1 MFGRSSVIDHSK
13 FRLLAA
19 LDDAVQRPA
28 HDPQRI
34 SKQRAVGWMVNV
46 SFYGG
51 GIGAQLFFGKDG
63 PPFGLLH
70 DPLLDMLSGFLTKKR
85 KTPTQ
90 ISKILK
96 RVPIKTREAP

>member
-51 GIGAQLFFGKDG
+51 GNGAQPFSGNDG
-63 PPFGLLH
+63 RLLGLVPHPP
-70 DPLLDMLSGFLTKKR
+70 LDLLSGFPTQKR
-85 KTPTQ
+85 KSPTP
-90 ISKILK
+90 ICKILQQ
-96 RVPIKTREAP
+96 VPIKTRE